1 LRERE
6 RGKEGRRTAALKAPS
21 FVADILRGSLSWL
34 LLLLFLLLFQSSSAH
49 LFFFLTKKHAIYEIH
64 GFLRRM
70 GVGKKG
76 HGNRREK
83 SGLEGNFLFG
93 RHSM

>member
-49 LFFFLTKKHAIYEIH
+49 LFFFLTKKHALYEIH
-64 GFLRRM
+64 GFF
-70 GVGKKG
+70 
-76 HGNRREK
+76 EK
-83 SGLEGNFLFG
+83 DGGGEE
-93 RHSM
+93 RTWE